1 MMELKEKVSDIDTL
15 DHVGIMYLK
24 IIGIK
29 DLLIYKKEIYIE

>member
-24 IIGIK
+24 LFGIE

>member
-24 IIGIK
+24 LFGIGIK
-29 DLLIYKKEIYIE
+29 EVEALLLLLN